1 MASASPDGR
10 DVQPFALGEVVAQRY
25 HVESLLCEDDLGWVY
40 EVTETGPA
48 ASQDGPRPQLALRL
62 IRPRFFADDFVLTS
76 EARKQWRSQLSMLR
90 DLRHANIVP
99 VHEVC
104 LGDEQ
109 GRVYTVRAAVELEG
123 QKLGDVLQSRS
134 GGLPE
139 PEAVRLCAAIAEAV
153 EAAHQ
158 RGVQHLALSPQRV
171 FVVPSGE
178 AVHIKVADFAL
189 IPPSLSPQYCAPGY
203 LSPEQIEGQ
212 PCDRR
217 TDQFSLAVLFY
228 EMLSG
233 QPAFIGAPDE
243 DRQTILRRVISEDPL
258 PLALSRPIELALAR
272 ALSRSRAVRFPG
284 LSDFICALGVDGVAW
299 TVVRPPGPARSQ
311 FSPPPRPRTRL
322 FLPVLLGAL
331 AASCGLGAYF
341 FLMARDLHLGFRP
354 TVPPDLLRP
363 AGPDLG
369 LASQKAPPR
378 PPSAPPTPPTHI
390 DLRPTFPPLRLAS
403 ELPAPL
409 PPSTGTANVNRPP
422 GVPSVGNVG
431 KPGSTGTPSG
441 ASSGTSSD
449 SFPQIPLPPVGEADV
464 QITTD
469 GPPLSARHLDRI
481 RYCIR
486 LVRPR
491 PPFQA
496 VLEPFRGT
504 LLVSPRTQSLELR
517 ESTDFRNCLKNEV
530 QGNIEAKDVYVKG
543 IPKVKGAP

>member
-1 MASASPDGR
+1 MPDAR
-10 DVQPFALGEVVAQRY
+10 EVQPFALGELVAQRY
-25 HVESLLCEDDLGWVY
+25 QIESLLCEDDLGWVY
-40 EVTETGPA
+40 EVTETGPNT
-48 ASQDGPRPQLALRL
+48 SLDGLRTSLALRL
-62 IRPRFFADDFVLTS
+62 IRPRFFADDFVLTA

-90 DLRHANIVP
+90 DLRHAGIVP
-99 VHEVC
+99 VREVC

-109 GRVYTVRAAVELEG
+109 GRVYSVRAAVELEG
-123 QKLGDVLQSRS
+123 QLLSDVLQART

-158 RGVQHLALSPQRV
+158 RGVQHLSLSPRRI

-178 AVHIKVADFAL
+178 SVQIKVADFAL
-189 IPPSLSPQYCAPGY
+189 MPPSLSPLYSDPGY

-243 DRQTILRRVISEDPL
+243 ERQTILRRVVSEDPL

-299 TVVRPPGPARSQ
+299 TAVRPPGPARSQ
-311 FSPPPRPRTRL
+311 FSPPPRPRQRL
-322 FLPVLLGAL
+322 FLPVLLGAS
-331 AASCGLGAYF
+331 AASVGLGVYF
-341 FLMARDLHLGFRP
+341 FLTAGGVQIGVRQ
-354 TVPPDLLRP
+354 TAIPDLRVVN
-363 AGPDLG
+363 AEPDLFV
-369 LASQKAPPR
+369 SPPAPP
-378 PPSAPPTPPTHI
+378 PPQPDAAATPI
-390 DLRPTFPPLRLAS
+390 DLRAPFPPLRLDTDQPPTPPP
-403 ELPAPL
+403 PATVTTNVVK
-409 PPSTGTANVNRPP
+409 PPTNTTVSNP
-422 GVPSVGNVG
+422 VG
-431 KPGSTGTPSG
+431 KNPP
-441 ASSGTSSD
+441 SD
-449 SFPQIPLPPVGEADV
+449 SFPAIPLPFTGELDI

-469 GPPLSARHLDRI
+469 GPPLSDRHLDRI
-481 RYCIR
+481 RYCVK

-491 PPFQA
+491 PPFTA
-496 VLEPFRGT
+496 ILEPFRGT
-504 LLVSPRTQSLELR
+504 LFVSSRSASPELR

-543 IPKVKGAP
+543 NLKGKPTP